1 MSSVARAL
9 QYCWGVLVIQKHHSV
24 LRADTALV
32 CGHIV
37 ALTSRMQSLI
47 SEVATVIL
55 TNKSLEAVMN
65 KITSTQQLK
74 ERMHCSKSGS
84 EF

>member
-37 ALTSRMQSLI
+37 ALTSHMQSLI

-55 TNKSLEAVMN
+55 TNKFRGSNEQDYLHTA
-65 KITSTQQLK
+65 T
-74 ERMHCSKSGS
+74 ERKNALLQIRQ
-84 EF
+84 